1 MVDFVRVRRGP
12 EPSTDHHL
20 IRKKDAGQFCTL
32 ISIRTQSVRP
42 SIPTFSFDSIP
53 REAGDTESEW
63 TTFNGSGSY
72 TELAIRGDGIH

>member
-1 MVDFVRVRRGP
+1 MSWVRRGA
-12 EPSTDHHL
+12 ELSTDHQL
-20 IRKKDAGQFCTL
+20 TRKEDAGQFCTL
-32 ISIRTQSVRP
+32 ISIRPQSVRP

-72 TELAIRGDGIH
+72 TELAIRGDESH